1 MFRSTPGSMLVIGL
15 LALGLLAAGIGVW
28 FQWQQ
33 TRRCLAFYGTRATE
47 QISKSPFVE
56 LWQLKPLSGGRHTGR
71 LEAVLVE
78 DITEAKGL
86 VHLRRG
92 LVEDANFQWV
102 EGNTERA
109 PLADAAWDLALVFF
123 DSKQRNESERTVVV
137 IDFGENSQKANLTV
151 VGRPG
156 RVALGKMGKGL
167 KTWVESTANG
177 SVRTDF

>member
-1 MFRSTPGSMLVIGL
+1 MLVIGL

-156 RVALGKMGKGL
+156 RVALGKMRKGL
-167 KTWVESTANG
+167 KTWVESTAKWVG
-177 SVRTDF
+177 SN

>member
-1 MFRSTPGSMLVIGL
+1 MLVIGL

-56 LWQLKPLSGGRHTGR
+56 MWQLKPLSGGRHTGR

-123 DSKQRNESERTVVV
+123 DSKQKNGSERTVVV

-167 KTWVESTANG
+167 KTWVESTAKWVGPN
-177 SVRTDF
+177 

>member
-1 MFRSTPGSMLVIGL
+1 MLVIGL

-109 PLADAAWDLALVFF
+109 PLEDAAWDLALVFF

-167 KTWVESTANG
+167 KTWVESTAKWDG
-177 SVRTDF
+177 SN

>member
-1 MFRSTPGSMLVIGL
+1 MLVIGL

-92 LVEDANFQWV
+92 LVEDANFQWL

-123 DSKQRNESERTVVV
+123 DSKQNNESKRTVVV
-137 IDFGENSQKANLTV
+137 IDFGENSKKANLTV

-167 KTWVESTANG
+167 KTWVESTAKWVGPN
-177 SVRTDF
+177 

>member
-1 MFRSTPGSMLVIGL
+1 MLVIGL

-123 DSKQRNESERTVVV
+123 DSKQKYESERTVVV

-167 KTWVESTANG
+167 KTWVESTAKWVGPN
-177 SVRTDF
+177 

>member
-1 MFRSTPGSMLVIGL
+1 MLVIGL

-123 DSKQRNESERTVVV
+123 DSKQKNESEQTVVV

-167 KTWVESTANG
+167 KTWVESTAKWVGPN
-177 SVRTDF
+177 

>member
-1 MFRSTPGSMLVIGL
+1 MLVIGL

-102 EGNTERA
+102 EENTERA

-123 DSKQRNESERTVVV
+123 DSKQKNESERTVVV
-137 IDFGENSQKANLTV
+137 IDFGEDSQKANLTV

-156 RVALGKMGKGL
+156 RVALGKMAKGL
-167 KTWVESTANG
+167 KTWVESSAKWDG
-177 SVRTDF
+177 SN

>member
-1 MFRSTPGSMLVIGL
+1 MLVIGL

-167 KTWVESTANG
+167 KTWVESTAKWVGPN
-177 SVRTDF
+177 

>member
-1 MFRSTPGSMLVIGL
+1 MLVIGL

-102 EGNTERA
+102 EKGNMERA

-123 DSKQRNESERTVVV
+123 DSKQTNESERTVVV
-137 IDFGENSQKANLTV
+137 IDFGEDSQKANLTV

-156 RVALGKMGKGL
+156 RVALGKMRKGL
-167 KTWVESTANG
+167 KTWVESTAKWVG
-177 SVRTDF
+177 SN

>member
-1 MFRSTPGSMLVIGL
+1 MLVIGL

-102 EGNTERA
+102 EENTERA

-123 DSKQRNESERTVVV
+123 DSKQKNESERTVVV

-167 KTWVESTANG
+167 KTWVESTAKWVGPN
-177 SVRTDF
+177 

>member
-1 MFRSTPGSMLVIGL
+1 MVRSTPGSMLVIGL

-102 EGNTERA
+102 EENTERA

-123 DSKQRNESERTVVV
+123 DSKQKNESERTVVV

-167 KTWVESTANG
+167 KTWVESTAKWDG
-177 SVRTDF
+177 SN

>member
-1 MFRSTPGSMLVIGL
+1 MLVIGL
-15 LALGLLAAGIGVW
+15 LVLGLLAAGIGVW

-123 DSKQRNESERTVVV
+123 DSKQKNESERTVVV

-167 KTWVESTANG
+167 KTWVESTAKWVGPN
-177 SVRTDF
+177 

>member
-1 MFRSTPGSMLVIGL
+1 MARLFFIFQQFFHKKGIVVVRSTPGSMLVIGL
-15 LALGLLAAGIGVW
+15 LILGLLAAGVGVW

-71 LEAVLVE
+71 LEAIRVE

-92 LVEDANFQWV
+92 LVEDANFKDV
-102 EGNTERA
+102 IGLSKTKG
-109 PLADAAWDLALVFF
+109 F
-123 DSKQRNESERTVVV
+123 DKVIGKCRNC
-137 IDFGENSQKANLTV
+137 G
-151 VGRPG
+151 
-156 RVALGKMGKGL
+156 M
-167 KTWVESTANG
+167 
-177 SVRTDF
+177 

>member
-1 MFRSTPGSMLVIGL
+1 MLVIGL

-156 RVALGKMGKGL
+156 RVALGKMRKGL
-167 KTWVESTANG
+167 KTWVESTAKWVGPN
-177 SVRTDF
+177 

>member
-1 MFRSTPGSMLVIGL
+1 MLVIGL

-92 LVEDANFQWV
+92 LVEDANFQWL

-167 KTWVESTANG
+167 KTWVESTAKWVGPN
-177 SVRTDF
+177 

>member
-1 MFRSTPGSMLVIGL
+1 MLVIGL

-102 EGNTERA
+102 EENTERA

-123 DSKQRNESERTVVV
+123 DSKQKNESERTVVV

-167 KTWVESTANG
+167 KTWVESTAKWDG
-177 SVRTDF
+177 SN

>member
-1 MFRSTPGSMLVIGL
+1 MLVIGL

-92 LVEDANFQWV
+92 LVEDANFQWL

-123 DSKQRNESERTVVV
+123 DSKQKNESERTVVV
-137 IDFGENSQKANLTV
+137 IDFGENSKKANLTV

-156 RVALGKMGKGL
+156 RVALGKLGKGL
-167 KTWVESTANG
+167 KTWVESTAKWVGPN
-177 SVRTDF
+177 

>member
-1 MFRSTPGSMLVIGL
+1 MLVIGL

-167 KTWVESTANG
+167 KTWVESTAKWVG
-177 SVRTDF
+177 SN

>member
-1 MFRSTPGSMLVIGL
+1 MLVIGL

-47 QISKSPFVE
+47 QISKSRFVE

-123 DSKQRNESERTVVV
+123 DSKQKNESERTVVV

-167 KTWVESTANG
+167 KTWVESTAKWVGPN
-177 SVRTDF
+177 

>member
-1 MFRSTPGSMLVIGL
+1 MLVIGL

-92 LVEDANFQWV
+92 LVEDANFQWA
-102 EGNTERA
+102 EGTAEHV
-109 PLADAAWDLALVFF
+109 PLPDAAWDLALVFF

-167 KTWVESTANG
+167 KTWVESTAKWVGPN
-177 SVRTDF
+177 

>member
-1 MFRSTPGSMLVIGL
+1 MLVIGL

-56 LWQLKPLSGGRHTGR
+56 LWQLKPLSGGRYTGR

-78 DITEAKGL
+78 DITDAKGL

-102 EGNTERA
+102 EKGNTERA
-109 PLADAAWDLALVFF
+109 PLADSAWDLALVFF
-123 DSKQRNESERTVVV
+123 DSKQKNEPERTVVV

>member
-1 MFRSTPGSMLVIGL
+1 MLVIGL

-123 DSKQRNESERTVVV
+123 DSKQKNESERTVVV
-137 IDFGENSQKANLTV
+137 IDFVENSQKANLTV

-167 KTWVESTANG
+167 KTWVESTAKWVGPN
-177 SVRTDF
+177 

>member
-177 SVRTDF
+177 SVRNDF

>member
-1 MFRSTPGSMLVIGL
+1 MLVIGL

-47 QISKSPFVE
+47 QISKSRFVE

-102 EGNTERA
+102 EGKTERA

-123 DSKQRNESERTVVV
+123 DSKQKNESERTVVV
-137 IDFGENSQKANLTV
+137 IDFVENSQKANLTV

-167 KTWVESTANG
+167 KTWVESTAKWVGPN
-177 SVRTDF
+177 

>member
-1 MFRSTPGSMLVIGL
+1 MLVIGL

-109 PLADAAWDLALVFF
+109 PLEDAAWDLALVFF

-167 KTWVESTANG
+167 KTWVESTAKWVGPN
-177 SVRTDF
+177 

>member
-1 MFRSTPGSMLVIGL
+1 MLVIGL
-15 LALGLLAAGIGVW
+15 LVLGLLAAGIGVW

-92 LVEDANFQWV
+92 LVEDANFQWL

-156 RVALGKMGKGL
+156 RVALGKMRKGL
-167 KTWVESTANG
+167 KTWVESTAKWVG
-177 SVRTDF
+177 SN

>member
-1 MFRSTPGSMLVIGL
+1 MLVIGL

-47 QISKSPFVE
+47 QISKSRFVE

-102 EGNTERA
+102 EKGNTERA
-109 PLADAAWDLALVFF
+109 PLADSAWDLALVFF
-123 DSKQRNESERTVVV
+123 DSKQKNEPERTVVV

-167 KTWVESTANG
+167 KTWVESTAKWVG
-177 SVRTDF
+177 SN